1 MFQLPCTSHKVDSAI
16 IAMEMVKYLATVVGE
31 WSVLVMVC
39 SIRNVYGV
47 VVQGK
52 SNAESVA
59 VLVKENDT
67 K

>member
-1 MFQLPCTSHKVDSAI
+1 MFQLPCTSHRVVYVI
-16 IAMEMVKYLATVVGE
+16 TAMEMVKYRAAVVGE
-31 WSVLVMVC
+31 WVVPVMVC

-59 VLVKENDT
+59 VLAKENDT